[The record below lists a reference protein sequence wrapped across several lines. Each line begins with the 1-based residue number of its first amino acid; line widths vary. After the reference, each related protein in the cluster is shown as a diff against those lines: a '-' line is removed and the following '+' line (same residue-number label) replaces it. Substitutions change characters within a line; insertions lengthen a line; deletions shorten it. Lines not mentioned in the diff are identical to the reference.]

1 MRLVFDIE
9 TNGLLD
15 SITKVHCIV
24 AKDIDTQ
31 EVYSYRPTELKAGV
45 DLLLN
50 AKQLIGHNIQDFDI
64 PALEQIFK
72 VKFENELVD
81 TLLISRL
88 IWTDIKDKDFRDKVV
103 PSQLIG
109 KHSLDAWGYRLG
121 KRKGDYIKT
130 HGFEEWTE
138 EMQSYCENDVEV
150 TYLFYLK
157 ILQQRY
163 SSEAIDLEHKF
174 AYWIRKQERQ
184 GVNFDLTSA
193 EKLFVFLTKKRL
205 ELEQQLTQAFPPIE
219 KHVDTLVPKRDN
231 KKLGYKK
238 GVPVKKF
245 KLVEFNP
252 NSRDHIAERLILNYQ
267 WKPQEFTP
275 TGKPEINERI
285 LNKLTYPEAKLLAE
299 HFMLQKRLG
308 QLSDGE
314 QSYLKLVTKENKI
327 HGKIITN
334 GAVTGRCTA
343 NSPNLQQVV
352 SSSSP
357 YGKELRSLFTAP
369 HGFVMLGIDFS
380 GLELRVLGHY
390 LHSFDNGQFIKILL
404 ESDIHTANQQA
415 VGLDT
420 RNQAKTF
427 IYAYIYGA
435 GNEKLGL
442 ITGGNSKEGKRLRDN
457 FEKKLPALKYL
468 KQAVS
473 NAYHNKKFLRGLDSR
488 KLMCRSEHSA
498 LNTLI
503 QSAGAI
509 IVKKGTVLLNEK
521 LHKNNFVWG
530 EDYAMVLHVHDE
542 MQFIVKKDRVDE
554 FKTIA
559 ESIFDDTQVAMNFR
573 CKLDGEIKV
582 GQNWSETH

>member
-9 TNGLLD
+9 TDGLVD
-15 SITKVHCIV
+15 VMTKVHCIV
-24 AKDIDTQ
+24 AKDIDTK
-31 EVYSYRPTELKAGV
+31 EVYSFTPDKVKEGV
-45 DLLLN
+45 DLLIN
-50 AKQLIGHNIQDFDI
+50 AKELIGHNIQDFDI
-64 PALEQIFK
+64 PAIEKVFK
-72 VKFENELVD
+72 VKFNNKLID
-81 TLLISRL
+81 TLLITRL
-88 IWTDIKDKDFRDKVV
+88 IWTDIKDKDFREKIV

-121 KRKGDYIKT
+121 QRKGDYIKKY
-130 HGFEEWTE
+130 GFENWTP
-138 EMQSYCENDVEV
+138 EMQTYCENDVEV
-150 TYLFYLK
+150 TYSLYVK

-163 SSEAIDLEHKF
+163 SSEAIELEHQF
-174 AYWIRKQERQ
+174 AHWIRKQERQ

-193 EKLFVFLTKKRL
+193 EKLFVFLTKQRL
-205 ELEQQLTQAFPPIE
+205 ELENKLTKAFPPIE
-219 KHVDTLVPKRDN
+219 KHTDTLVPKRDN

-245 KLVEFNP
+245 KMVEFNA
-252 NSRDHIAERLILNYQ
+252 NSRDHIAERLIINYK
-267 WKPQEFTP
+267 WKPTEFTP

-285 LNKLTYPEAKLLAE
+285 LKKLEYPEAKILAE

-369 HGFVMLGIDFS
+369 SGFAMLGIDFS

-390 LHSFDNGQFIKILL
+390 LHSFDSGKFIKELL
-404 ESDIHTANQQA
+404 EGDIHTVNQQA
-415 VGLDT
+415 VGLSS

-442 ITGGNSKEGKRLRDN
+442 ITEGNSREGKRLRDN

-473 NAYHNKKFLRGLDSR
+473 DTYHNKKFLRGLDNR

-509 IVKKGTVLLNEK
+509 IVKKGTIILNEK
-521 LHKNNFVWG
+521 LQKNNFVWG

-542 MQFIVKKDRVDE
+542 MQFIVKKNRVEE

-559 ESIFDDTQVAMNFR
+559 ESIFEDTRQAMKFR
-573 CKLDGEIKV
+573 CRLDGEIKV
-582 GQNWSETH
+582 GRDWSETH

>member
-1 MRLVFDIE
+1 MRLIFDIE
-9 TNGLLD
+9 TDGLLD
-15 SITKVHCIV
+15 TISKVHCIV
-24 AKDIDTQ
+24 AKDIETQ
-31 EVYSYRPTELKAGV
+31 KVYSFTPDETEEGV
-45 DLLLN
+45 KLLLK

-64 PALEQIFK
+64 PALEKIFK
-72 VKFENELVD
+72 VKFKNELVD

-88 IWTDIKDKDFRDKVV
+88 IWTDIKDRDFKEKIV

-121 KRKGDYIKT
+121 KRKGDYLKKN
-130 HGFEEWTE
+130 GFENWTP
-138 EMQSYCENDVEV
+138 EMQEYCENDVEV

-157 ILQQRY
+157 ILQQNY
-163 SSEAIDLEHKF
+163 SDDAIDIEHRF
-174 AYWIRKQERQ
+174 AYWIRKQEHQ

-193 EKLFVFLTKKRL
+193 EKLFVFLTKRRL
-205 ELEQQLTQAFPPIE
+205 ELEQQLTQVFQPIE
-219 KHVDTLVPKRDN
+219 KHVDTLIPKRDN
-231 KKLGYKK
+231 KTLGYVK

-252 NSRDHIAERLILNYQ
+252 NSRDHIAERLQLKYN
-267 WKPQEFTP
+267 WKPLEFTP
-275 TGKPEINERI
+275 TGKPEVNERI
-285 LNKLTYPEAKLLAE
+285 LNNLKYPEAKILAE
-299 HFMLQKRLG
+299 HFMIQKRLG

-357 YGKELRSLFTAP
+357 YGKEMRSLFVSP
-369 HGFVMLGIDFS
+369 NGFRMLGIDFS

-390 LHSFDNGQFIKILL
+390 LHSFDNGKFIQELL
-404 ESDIHTANQQA
+404 EGDIHTANQRA
-415 VGLDT
+415 IGLT
-420 RNQAKTF
+420 NRNQAKTF

-457 FEKKLPALKYL
+457 FEQKLPALKYL

-473 NAYHNKKFLRGLDSR
+473 NAYHNKKFLKGLDNR

-509 IVKKGTVLLNEK
+509 IVKKGTILLNEK

-530 EDYAMVLHVHDE
+530 EDYAMVLHIHDE
-542 MQFIVKKDRVDE
+542 MQFIVKENRVDE

-559 ESIFDDTQVAMNFR
+559 GSIFDDTQIAMNFR

>member
-1 MRLVFDIE
+1 MRLVIDIE
-9 TNGLLD
+9 TDGLVD
-15 SITKVHCIV
+15 AMTKVHCIV
-24 AKDIDTQ
+24 AKDIDTK
-31 EVYSYRPTELKAGV
+31 EVYSFTPDKVKEGV
-45 DLLLN
+45 DLLIN
-50 AKQLIGHNIQDFDI
+50 AKELIGHNIQDFDI
-64 PALEQIFK
+64 PALEKVYK
-72 VKFENELVD
+72 VKFNNKLLD
-81 TLLISRL
+81 TLLITRL
-88 IWTDIKDKDFRDKVV
+88 IWTDIKDKDFREKIV

-121 KRKGDYIKT
+121 QRKGDYIKKY
-130 HGFEEWTE
+130 GFENWTP
-138 EMQSYCENDVEV
+138 EMQTYCENDVEV
-150 TYLFYLK
+150 TYLLYLK

-163 SSEAIDLEHKF
+163 SSQAIELEHQF
-174 AYWIRKQERQ
+174 AHWIRKQERQ
-184 GVNFDLTSA
+184 GVDFDLTSA
-193 EKLFVFLTKKRL
+193 EKLFVFLTKQRL
-205 ELEQQLTQAFPPIE
+205 ELENKLINAFPPIE
-219 KHVDTLVPKRDN
+219 KHTNTLVPKRDN

-238 GVPVKKF
+238 GVPVKKY
-245 KLVEFNP
+245 KMVEFNA
-252 NSRDHIAERLILNYQ
+252 NSRDHIAERLILKYK
-267 WKPQEFTP
+267 WKPTEFTP

-285 LNKLTYPEAKLLAE
+285 LKKLQYPEAKILAE

-369 HGFVMLGIDFS
+369 NGFAMLGIDFS

-390 LHSFDNGQFIKILL
+390 LHSFDSGKFIKELL
-404 ESDIHTANQQA
+404 EGDIHTVNQQA
-415 VGLDT
+415 VGLST

-442 ITGGNSKEGKRLRDN
+442 ITEGNSREGKRLRDN

-473 NAYHNKKFLRGLDSR
+473 DAYHNKKFLRGLDNR

-509 IVKKGTVLLNEK
+509 IVKKGTILLNKK
-521 LHKNNFVWG
+521 LQKNNFVWG

-542 MQFIVKKDRVDE
+542 MQFIVNQKRVDE

-559 ESIFDDTQVAMNFR
+559 ESIFEDTREAMNFR

-582 GQNWSETH
+582 GRDWSETH

>member
-1 MRLVFDIE
+1 MRLIFDIE
-9 TNGLLD
+9 TDGLLD
-15 SITKVHCIV
+15 TISKVHCIV
-24 AKDIDTQ
+24 AKDIETQ
-31 EVYSYRPTELKAGV
+31 KVYSFTPDETEEGV
-45 DLLLN
+45 KLLLK

-64 PALEQIFK
+64 PALEKIFK
-72 VKFENELVD
+72 VKFKNELVD

-88 IWTDIKDKDFRDKVV
+88 IWTDIKDRDFKEKIV

-121 KRKGDYIKT
+121 KRKGDYLKKN
-130 HGFEEWTE
+130 GFENWTA
-138 EMQSYCENDVEV
+138 EMQEYCENDVEV

-157 ILQQRY
+157 ILQQNY
-163 SSEAIDLEHKF
+163 SDDAIDIEHRF
-174 AYWIRKQERQ
+174 AYWIRKQEHQ

-193 EKLFVFLTKKRL
+193 EKLFVFLTKRRL
-205 ELEQQLTQAFPPIE
+205 ELEQQLTQVFQPIE
-219 KHVDTLVPKRDN
+219 KHVDTLIPKRDN
-231 KKLGYKK
+231 KTLGYVK

-252 NSRDHIAERLILNYQ
+252 NSRDHIAERLQLKYN
-267 WKPQEFTP
+267 WKPLEFTP
-275 TGKPEINERI
+275 TGKPEVNERI
-285 LNKLTYPEAKLLAE
+285 LNNLKYSEATILAE
-299 HFMLQKRLG
+299 HFLIQKRLG

-357 YGKELRSLFTAP
+357 YGKEMRSLFVSP
-369 HGFVMLGIDFS
+369 SGFRMLGIDFS

-390 LHSFDNGQFIKILL
+390 LHSFDNGKFIQELL
-404 ESDIHTANQQA
+404 EGDIHTANQRA
-415 VGLDT
+415 IGLT
-420 RNQAKTF
+420 NRNQAKTF

-473 NAYHNKKFLRGLDSR
+473 NAYHNKKFLKGLDSR

-509 IVKKGTVLLNEK
+509 IVKKGTILLNEK

-530 EDYAMVLHVHDE
+530 EDYAMVLHIHDE
-542 MQFIVKKDRVDE
+542 MQFIVKENRVDE

-559 ESIFDDTQVAMNFR
+559 GSIFDDTQLAMNFR

-582 GQNWSETH
+582 GHNWSETH

>member
-1 MRLVFDIE
+1 MRLIFDIE
-9 TNGLLD
+9 TDGLLD
-15 SITKVHCIV
+15 TISKVHCIV
-24 AKDIDTQ
+24 AKDIETQ
-31 EVYSYRPTELKAGV
+31 KVYSYTPDETEEGV
-45 DLLLN
+45 KLLLK

-64 PALEQIFK
+64 PALEKIFK
-72 VKFENELVD
+72 VKFKNELVD

-88 IWTDIKDKDFRDKVV
+88 IWTDIKDRDFREKIV

-121 KRKGDYIKT
+121 KRKGDYLKKN
-130 HGFEEWTE
+130 GFENWTP
-138 EMQSYCENDVEV
+138 EMQEYCENDVEV

-157 ILQQRY
+157 ILQQNY
-163 SSEAIDLEHKF
+163 SDDAIDIEHRF
-174 AYWIRKQERQ
+174 AYWIRKQEHQ

-193 EKLFVFLTKKRL
+193 EKLFVFLTKRRL
-205 ELEQQLTQAFPPIE
+205 ELEQQLTQVFQPIE
-219 KHVDTLVPKRDN
+219 KHVDTLIPKRDN
-231 KKLGYKK
+231 KTLGYVK

-252 NSRDHIAERLILNYQ
+252 NSRDHIAERLQLKYN
-267 WKPQEFTP
+267 WKPLEFTP
-275 TGKPEINERI
+275 TGKPEVNERI
-285 LNKLTYPEAKLLAE
+285 LNNLKYPEAKILAE
-299 HFMLQKRLG
+299 HFMIQKRLG

-357 YGKELRSLFTAP
+357 YGKEMRSLFVSP
-369 HGFVMLGIDFS
+369 SGFRMLGIDFS

-390 LHSFDNGQFIKILL
+390 LHSFDNGKFIQELL
-404 ESDIHTANQQA
+404 EGDIHTANQRA
-415 VGLDT
+415 IGLT
-420 RNQAKTF
+420 NRNQAKTF

-457 FEKKLPALKYL
+457 FEQKLPALKYL

-473 NAYHNKKFLRGLDSR
+473 NAYHNKKFLKGLDNR

-509 IVKKGTVLLNEK
+509 IVKKGTILLNEK

-530 EDYAMVLHVHDE
+530 EDYAMVLHIHDE
-542 MQFIVKKDRVDE
+542 MQFIVKENRVDE

-559 ESIFDDTQVAMNFR
+559 GSIFDDTQIAMNFR
-573 CKLDGEIKV
+573 CKLEGEIKV